1 MYVFIL
7 SLYVTDYK
15 SQILSMKKLKL
26 KELESCLQ
34 QVDVFENPKLLLE
47 QYPTRPH
54 IAGKFYSSFL
64 SCTVYSVGLLY
75 TF

>member
-15 SQILSMKKLKL
+15 SQVLSMKKLKL

-54 IAGKFYSSFL
+54 IAGKFYSSV
-64 SCTVYSVGLLY
+64 CHVYSVGLLY